1 MRGVKHTEICFSRVD
16 ESVAVVDCKLD
27 NSCNENPP
35 STPASASGKVPKNR
49 SSEATASG
57 FQTTFEGPL
66 AREISRSAS
75 NDLCAR
81 AEANAEDMYQ
91 LKLELEESSLA
102 TVSACCK
109 KAARD
114 LRTTSFDCT
123 ADEHYPKTSGGWK
136 GLRLMKVQRWRWMWL
151 VVFRRLVEWRVSRIA
166 YSPATAYLLPRT

>member
-1 MRGVKHTEICFSRVD
+1 VQGGKHTEICFSRVD
-16 ESVAVVDCKLD
+16 ESVAVADCKLD
-27 NSCNENPP
+27 NSCNENPS
-35 STPASASGKVPKNR
+35 STPASVKGKVPTNP

-66 AREISRSAS
+66 AREGSRSAS

-91 LKLELEESSLA
+91 LELELEESSPA

-109 KAARD
+109 KVARD

-123 ADEHYPKTSGGWK
+123 VDEHHPKTSGG
-136 GLRLMKVQRWRWMWL
+136 
-151 VVFRRLVEWRVSRIA
+151 
-166 YSPATAYLLPRT
+166 